1 MYAIRYNF
9 CYKLGVE
16 WVIVMGVLNLN
27 SMNTNND
34 SELRR
39 SLSLYYYLLSVKA
52 RKMMH

>member
-9 CYKLGVE
+9 CCKLGVE
-16 WVIVMGVLNLN
+16 WVIMGVLNLN

-34 SELRR
+34 SERR
-39 SLSLYYYLLSVKA
+39 RYLSLYYYLLSVKA